1 MQAKE
6 QLKGDE
12 LKGKGQVLFPK
23 RLPLI
28 SLHQRRSS
36 LLIYD
41 KKLPPRHPSLAPWIQ
56 RFDGSVYPVSA
67 GENLKNLDTFAR
79 HCQKISFLLEKQ
91 GKEKSTGSTKR
102 SPKGLCFIALGGGS
116 VCDFTGFLASVF
128 HRGVG
133 NQLIYI
139 PSTLLAATDAAHG
152 GKTALNVSSYKN
164 QIGTFFPADRVYIV
178 PELFQSQSLWQEA
191 EGLVEMAKMALL
203 TNPDLWKQ
211 MQKGWPLYR
220 KQVSLPF
227 LPFEFLEECILE
239 KQKIV
244 SADFKEE
251 KGLRTFL
258 NYGHTLGHALEGMG
272 LMSHGQAVFYGM
284 CFSLQW
290 GVRMKIMSPKEAN
303 EILSSPLFLYFGK
316 KLAYKAKWPSPK
328 QIEPALQRD
337 KKKQGSQLIR
347 FVFLKKKGQPLLKTV
362 SIQSILQAYGAY
374 IRNVSGA

>member
-1 MQAKE
+1 M
-6 QLKGDE
+6 
-12 LKGKGQVLFPK
+12 LFPK

-91 GKEKSTGSTKR
+91 GKEKSRGSKGSTKR

-164 QIGTFFPADRVYIV
+164 QIGTFFPAHRVYIISDF
-178 PELFQSQSLWQEA
+178 FQSQSLRQEA

-203 TNPDLWKQ
+203 TNPALWNQ
-211 MQKGWPLYR
+211 MQRGWPLYR
-220 KQVSLPF
+220 KQVIPPF
-227 LPFEFLEECILE
+227 HSFEFLEKCILE

-244 SADFKEE
+244 SADIKEE

-290 GVRMKIMSPKEAN
+290 GVDLKIMSPKEAN
-303 EILSSPLFLYFGK
+303 EILSSPLFLYFIQ
-316 KLAYKAKWPSPK
+316 KLAYKAPWPSPQ

-337 KKKQGSQLIR
+337 KKKQGSQFIR
-347 FVFLKKKGQPLLKTV
+347 FVFLKEKGQPLIKIV

-374 IRNVSGA
+374 IRNTS